1 MHPAP
6 GLSSYRR
13 QRHFTKKRGTRK
25 RAGRG
30 QRDDE
35 EDSDG
40 DIYTA
45 FGKAALSMHLA
56 HWYPILSRLLS
67 HFLGSGWRAS
77 LLTRELYFCILE
89 PPCGAALTGRTLLL
103 EGLGLCWC
111 VTCSVS
117 LPTSTGRRP
126 PESPSSFPVLSV
138 FLPKTRHS

>member
-1 MHPAP
+1 MPTAP
-6 GLSSYRR
+6 GLSSCRR
-13 QRHFTKKRGTRK
+13 QRHFERKGGTRK

-35 EDSDG
+35 EHSDG

-45 FGKAALSMHLA
+45 FGKAAPSMHIA

-77 LLTRELYFCILE
+77 LLTRELYFWILE
-89 PPCGAALTGRTLLL
+89 PPCSAVLTGRTLLL
-103 EGLGLCWC
+103 EGLRLCWC

-117 LPTSTGRRP
+117 LPTSIGRRP
-126 PESPSSFPVLSV
+126 PESPSSLPVLDL